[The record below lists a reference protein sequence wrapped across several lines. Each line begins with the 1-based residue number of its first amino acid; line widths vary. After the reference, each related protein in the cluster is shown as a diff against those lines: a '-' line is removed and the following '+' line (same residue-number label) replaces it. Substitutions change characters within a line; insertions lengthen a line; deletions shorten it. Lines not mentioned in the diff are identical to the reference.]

1 MDVGGAK
8 ILVTHGEQHDPFNQV
23 DYDHLP
29 GPGAPGSA
37 QAKDFQYPPGS
48 LLVKEILN
56 PLKKKRNMRF
66 ADLLKPDF
74 QGAVLTALAV
84 DPLAVK
90 VALKDESLEIIRRA
104 LQNLGEVT
112 FDLGADELGS
122 GLQAPRRRVDAG
134 GDRSLSNGN

>member
-1 MDVGGAK
+1 MTFERGNEPRIMKVGGTK
-8 ILVTHGEQHDPFNQV
+8 ILITHGEQNDPFNQV
-23 DYDHLP
+23 DYEHLP

-37 QAKDFQYPPGS
+37 QAKNFQYPAGS

-56 PLKKKRNMRF
+56 PLKRKRNMRF

-90 VALKDESLEIIRRA
+90 VALKDETLEIIRRA
-104 LQNLGEVT
+104 LKTWEWSPSIPALTN
-112 FDLGADELGS
+112 S
-122 GLQAPRRRVDAG
+122 G
-134 GDRSLSNGN
+134 